1 MSRSKKELA
10 DLKIIGFKI
19 GKRRPTY
26 NKTIEKYKDITL
38 TKFALYFSHALVN
51 SDFLSVRKVESKK

>member
-1 MSRSKKELA
+1 MEFS

-26 NKTIEKYKDITL
+26 NRTIENYVDYDFEYLGKILFT
-38 TKFALYFSHALVN
+38 AISR
-51 SDFLSVRKVESKK
+51 SDFLSIRKVEAKK

>member
-1 MSRSKKELA
+1 MEFL

-26 NKTIEKYKDITL
+26 NKTVENWREIALSKL
-38 TKFALYFSHALVN
+38 ALYFCNALVK
-51 SDFLSVRKVESKK
+51 SDFLSVRKVEAKK

>member
-1 MSRSKKELA
+1 MELP

-26 NKTIEKYKDITL
+26 NKTIEKWADIPSWKL
-38 TKFALYFSHALVN
+38 AVYFCNALVK
-51 SDFLSVRKVESKK
+51 SDFLSVRKVEAKK